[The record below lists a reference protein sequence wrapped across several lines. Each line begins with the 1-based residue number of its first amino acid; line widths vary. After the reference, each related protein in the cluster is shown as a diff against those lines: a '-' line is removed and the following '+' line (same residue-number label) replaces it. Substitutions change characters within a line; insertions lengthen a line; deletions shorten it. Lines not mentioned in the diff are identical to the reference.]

1 MDPMRE
7 QPPQSQEQ
15 GVEIPREYH
24 HYPNRPL
31 SPIIEESS
39 AELSHNRKRV
49 REGEVTHYET
59 SEDDREWK
67 RLQMLDSH
75 DTVEI
80 AATEANTETAA
91 GEETNHVDGSHEEA
105 VPLEAAHE
113 EAEEAGHE
121 GANNEGTGVLEASEE
136 ETATQIATP
145 LWNFY
150 AVFDSDDE
158 DVEEGDIL
166 HSGSAYQ
173 STSASPSPPSEFDR
187 APSMSPAPG
196 ADASFFVL
204 PKDRWPAEPKSAQY
218 RDALW
223 SIVYNKNKTFM
234 WEFHEGLA
242 KRSLDLCN
250 ELLGR
255 AQLPPRA
262 SLFDDDVIHEIS
274 VRCQRR
280 NETRIF
286 RDITPLIAPSAE
298 LVALRGDKELDILCE
313 SANEIWT
320 YSQQL
325 LQYQP
330 QPSYSVGFKALAF
343 TELQFTKVTE
353 FFEERCTSETSPI
366 MGTSHMFFPCFS
378 CEIGS
383 FEIARRQNTH
393 NMTIGMRAVVDLFRG
408 VKRESEV
415 HRQILAFSIS
425 HDSCEAE
432 IVAHYPVILGE
443 TTEFYQQV
451 IASFVFTDSRF
462 DKWMAYR
469 FTKNMYEA
477 WMPAQFQWIC
487 SAIDQLPE
495 GWSCGKDIGQREFV

>member
-1 MDPMRE
+1 MDPMHE

-15 GVEIPREYH
+15 GVEFLREYH
-24 HYPNRPL
+24 PYPSRPL

-39 AELSHNRKRV
+39 AELPHNRKRV
-49 REGEVTHYET
+49 REGEAALYET

-67 RLQMLDSH
+67 RQQTLDSH
-75 DTVEI
+75 DIVET
-80 AATEANTETAA
+80 AATEANTETIA
-91 GEETNHVDGSHEEA
+91 GEETNHVDGSYEEA
-105 VPLEAAHE
+105 APPEAVRGQ
-113 EAEEAGHE
+113 AGHE
-121 GANNEGTGVLEASEE
+121 GADNEEMDILESVEE
-136 ETATQIATP
+136 AATQIETP
-145 LWNFY
+145 MWSFY
-150 AVFDSDDE
+150 ALSDSDDE
-158 DVEEGDIL
+158 NVQDENIL
-166 HSGSAYQ
+166 HSESACQ

-187 APSMSPAPG
+187 VLSMTPTPE
-196 ADASFFVL
+196 ADSGLFVL

-242 KRSLDLCN
+242 EGSLGLCK
-250 ELLGR
+250 ELLER
-255 AQLPPRA
+255 EQLPPRI

-274 VRCQRR
+274 VRSQRR
-280 NETRIF
+280 NETRVF

-298 LVALRGDKELDILCE
+298 LIALRGDKELDILCE
-313 SANEIWT
+313 STNEIWT

-353 FFEERCTSETSPI
+353 FFEDRCTSETSPI

-378 CEIGS
+378 CEIGG
-383 FEIARRQNTH
+383 FEITRRQNTH
-393 NMTIGMRAVVDLFRG
+393 NVTIGMRAVVDLFRG

-462 DKWMAYR
+462 DKWTAYR
-469 FTKNMYEA
+469 FTKNMYEV

-487 SAIDQLPE
+487 SAINQLPN

>member
-1 MDPMRE
+1 MQQ

-15 GVEIPREYH
+15 GVEILREYH
-24 HYPNRPL
+24 PYPSRPL
-31 SPIIEESS
+31 SPIIEES
-39 AELSHNRKRV
+39 AELPHGRKRV
-49 REGEVTHYET
+49 REGEVTLDET
-59 SEDDREWK
+59 VEDDREWK
-67 RLQMLDSH
+67 RQQMLDSH
-75 DTVEI
+75 DTAET
-80 AATEANTETAA
+80 AAAEANTETVA
-91 GEETNHVDGSHEEA
+91 GEETNHVDGSNEEA
-105 VPLEAAHE
+105 APLEAVH
-113 EAEEAGHE
+113 EEAGHE
-121 GANNEGTGVLEASEE
+121 GAGNEDTDILEPSVEE
-136 ETATQIATP
+136 AATQIASP

-158 DVEEGDIL
+158 DVEDEDIL
-166 HSGSAYQ
+166 NSGSADQ

-187 APSMSPAPG
+187 APSMTPAPE

-242 KRSLDLCN
+242 QGSLDLCK

-255 AQLPPRA
+255 QQLPPRV

-298 LVALRGDKELDILCE
+298 LVALRGDGELDILCE

-353 FFEERCTSETSPI
+353 FFEDRCTSETSPI

-378 CEIGS
+378 CEIGG
-383 FEIARRQNTH
+383 FEITRRQNTH

-451 IASFVFTDSRF
+451 IASFAFTDSRY
-462 DKWMAYR
+462 DKWTAYR

-477 WMPAQFQWIC
+477 WMPMQFHWIC
-487 SAIDQLPE
+487 SAINQLPE
-495 GWSCGKDIGQREFV
+495 GWSSGKDIGQREFV

>member
-1 MDPMRE
+1 MDPMPE
-7 QPPQSQEQ
+7 QPRQSQEQ
-15 GVEIPREYH
+15 GVEILREYH
-24 HYPNRPL
+24 PYPSRPL

-39 AELSHNRKRV
+39 AELPHNRKRV
-49 REGEVTHYET
+49 REGEVALYET

-67 RLQMLDSH
+67 RQQMLDSH
-75 DTVEI
+75 DTAET
-80 AATEANTETAA
+80 AATEANTAS
-91 GEETNHVDGSHEEA
+91 EETNHVDGSHDEA
-105 VPLEAAHE
+105 EPLEAEYE
-113 EAEEAGHE
+113 EASHEEAGHE
-121 GANNEGTGVLEASEE
+121 EADNEGTDVLESVEE
-136 ETATQIATP
+136 AATQIATP
-145 LWNFY
+145 LWNYY
-150 AVFDSDDE
+150 AVVDSDDE
-158 DVEEGDIL
+158 DVEDEDIL

-187 APSMSPAPG
+187 TPSMTPAPE
-196 ADASFFVL
+196 ANASLFVL

-242 KRSLDLCN
+242 EGSLGLCK

-255 AQLPPRA
+255 EQLPPRV
-262 SLFDDDVIHEIS
+262 SVFDDDVIHEIS

-280 NETRIF
+280 NETRVF

-298 LVALRGDKELDILCE
+298 LVALRGNKELDILCE

-353 FFEERCTSETSPI
+353 FFEDRCTSETSPI

-383 FEIARRQNTH
+383 FEITRRQNTH

-408 VKRESEV
+408 VKRESDV

-443 TTEFYQQV
+443 TTEFYQQI

-469 FTKNMYEA
+469 FTKNMYEV

>member
-1 MDPMRE
+1 MDPMQQ

-15 GVEIPREYH
+15 GVEILREYH
-24 HYPNRPL
+24 PFPSRPL
-31 SPIIEESS
+31 SPIMEESS
-39 AELSHNRKRV
+39 AELPHNRKRV
-49 REGEVTHYET
+49 REGEATLHET

-67 RLQMLDSH
+67 RLQMLVSH
-75 DTVEI
+75 DTAET
-80 AATEANTETAA
+80 AATETVA
-91 GEETNHVDGSHEEA
+91 GEETNRVDGSHEEA
-105 VPLEAAHE
+105 APLEAE
-113 EAEEAGHE
+113 QEEAGHE
-121 GANNEGTGVLEASEE
+121 GAGHDGADNEGTDVLESVEE
-136 ETATQIATP
+136 AATQIATP
-145 LWNFY
+145 LWDFY

-158 DVEEGDIL
+158 EVQDEDIL
-166 HSGSAYQ
+166 HSGSAHQ

-187 APSMSPAPG
+187 APSVTPAPE
-196 ADASFFVL
+196 ADASLFVL

-242 KRSLDLCN
+242 EGSLRFCK

-255 AQLPPRA
+255 EQPPPRV

-280 NETRIF
+280 NETRVF

-353 FFEERCTSETSPI
+353 FFEGRCTSETSPI

-378 CEIGS
+378 CEIGG
-383 FEIARRQNTH
+383 FEITRRQNTH
-393 NMTIGMRAVVDLFRG
+393 NVTIGMRAVVDLFRG
-408 VKRESEV
+408 VQREYEV
-415 HRQILAFSIS
+415 HRQVLAFSIS

-443 TTEFYQQV
+443 TTEFYQHV

-462 DKWMAYR
+462 DKWTAYR
-469 FTKNMYEA
+469 FTKNMYQV

>member
-1 MDPMRE
+1 MHE
-7 QPPQSQEQ
+7 QSQEQ
-15 GVEIPREYH
+15 GVEILREYH
-24 HYPNRPL
+24 PYPSRPL

-39 AELSHNRKRV
+39 AELLHNRKRD
-49 REGEVTHYET
+49 REGEAALYET
-59 SEDDREWK
+59 SEDGRERK
-67 RLQMLDSH
+67 RQQMLDSH
-75 DTVEI
+75 DIVETV
-80 AATEANTETAA
+80 ATEANTETIA
-91 GEETNHVDGSHEEA
+91 GDETNRVDGSHEEA
-105 VPLEAAHE
+105 ATP
-113 EAEEAGHE
+113 EAGHGQAGHEAAGNEEMDVVE
-121 GANNEGTGVLEASEE
+121 GVEEA
-136 ETATQIATP
+136 ATQIATP
-145 LWNFY
+145 MWSFY
-150 AVFDSDDE
+150 APDDE
-158 DVEEGDIL
+158 DVEDENIL
-166 HSGSAYQ
+166 RSESACQ

-187 APSMSPAPG
+187 VSSMTPAPD
-196 ADASFFVL
+196 ADSGLFVL
-204 PKDRWPAEPKSAQY
+204 PKDRWHAEPKGAQY

-223 SIVYNKNKTFM
+223 SIVYDKNKTFM

-242 KRSLDLCN
+242 EGSLGLCK
-250 ELLGR
+250 ELLER
-255 AQLPPRA
+255 EQLPPRV

-274 VRCQRR
+274 VRSQRR
-280 NETRIF
+280 NETRVF

-298 LVALRGDKELDILCE
+298 LVALRGDKALDILCE

-330 QPSYSVGFKALAF
+330 QPSYSVGFKALGF

-353 FFEERCTSETSPI
+353 FFEDRCTSETSPI

-383 FEIARRQNTH
+383 FEITRRQNTH

-462 DKWMAYR
+462 DKWTAYR
-469 FTKNMYEA
+469 FTKNMYEI

-487 SAIDQLPE
+487 SAINQLPD